1 MYEVWVHCII
11 FPAAGNKHCHRTACY
26 VLPLSRAICFATDRL
41 LHAIA
46 CGMMRVPWCC
56 LFSIQRHQ
64 SLLTAVQIVVLTVR
78 TLQRSVPKVFRRK
91 TYKNYVFDEDVQQY
105 CQQAL
110 TAPRAGV
117 WGIGTAGRCLSK
129 SLAEGQYMAQG
140 CKNLVIA
147 AAPKAS
153 CCPQPAWF

>member
-1 MYEVWVHCII
+1 M
-11 FPAAGNKHCHRTACY
+11 
-26 VLPLSRAICFATDRL
+26 LCFATVARNLPCMFHGVAVLQHIRACL
-41 LHAIA
+41 L
-46 CGMMRVPWCC
+46 
-56 LFSIQRHQ
+56 QD
-64 SLLTAVQIVVLTVR
+64 VVLTVCM
-78 TLQRSVPKVFRRK
+78 FAEDC
-91 TYKNYVFDEDVQQY
+91 DEDVQQY

-140 CKNLVIA
+140 CKSLVIA

-153 CCPQPAWF
+153 CCPQPAWV